1 MGKAIMIQG
10 TSSGAGKSTLVTGLC
25 RVLRQQGY
33 SVAPFKAQN
42 MSSNAHYLENGL
54 QMAKSQA
61 IAAYACGIKPDVNMN
76 PVLLKPTNLSGSEVI
91 LNGES
96 IGNLKDFEYN
106 ELKKR
111 LSEGVLQAYNHL
123 FNKFDIVVVEGAGSP
138 VELNLK
144 ENDIVNMGFA
154 TRTNCPVIL
163 VADISRGGVFASVYG
178 TVMLLEEN
186 ERNLVK
192 GIVINKFHGY
202 KEYFQSGIDILENIT
217 HRPVLGVLPHMHVNI
232 EDEDSLVD
240 GESIKTEKSLMEK
253 ATPHVSYRQ
262 YMEMEFDKLAN
273 SVRENI
279 DIDHVLKI
287 VGE

>member
-1 MGKAIMIQG
+1 MIQG

-25 RVLRQQGY
+25 RVLKQEGF

-61 IAAYACGIKPDVNMN
+61 IAAYACGIEPDVNMN
-76 PVLLKPTNLSGSEVI
+76 PVLLKPTNLAGSEVI

-96 IGNLKDFEYN
+96 VGILKNFEYN

-111 LSEGVLQAYNHL
+111 LSESVLHAYNHL
-123 FNKFDIVVVEGAGSP
+123 INRFDIVIAEGAGSP

-163 VADISRGGVFASVYG
+163 VTDISRGGVFASAYG
-178 TVMLLEEN
+178 TMMLLEEK
-186 ERNLVK
+186 EKMLVK

-202 KEYFQSGIDILENIT
+202 KEHFKSGIDILENIT
-217 HRPVLGVLPHMHVNI
+217 HRPVLGVLPQIDVNI

-240 GESIKTEKSLMEK
+240 NGSIKTEKSLMEK
-253 ATPHVSYRQ
+253 LNKHISYRE
-262 YMEMEFDKLAN
+262 YMEAEFDKLAN
-273 SVRENI
+273 SVKENI
-279 DIDHVLKI
+279 DINRVLKI
-287 VGE
+287 IGK